1 MWPSTRSKKI
11 AKRLG
16 VQYGHLTPKYVSLIT
31 LDMNN
36 DILVHIR
43 EGQRIDFDGIEDF
56 VSDAISEAF
65 YTPGLTKEEIRSNK
79 HIIQMAYRCLIE
91 ATEVT
96 DQEVFVAQV
105 DNQLA
110 GFAILK
116 GLMTEIPELDWL
128 IVARGFH
135 GKGVAQCLM
144 NKVLSHI
151 TSGKKL
157 KLEVIH
163 FNERAKAFYHKYGF
177 IDTGVISRKLVIPR
191 SIMVRNL
198 S

>member
-1 MWPSTRSKKI
+1 
-11 AKRLG
+11 
-16 VQYGHLTPKYVSLIT
+16 
-31 LDMNN
+31 MNN
-36 DILVHIR
+36 DILVDIR
-43 EGQRIDFDGIEDF
+43 EGQRRDFVGIEAF

-65 YTPGLTKEEIRSNK
+65 YTPGLTQEEIHSNK

-96 DQEVFVAQV
+96 DQEIFIAQV

-116 GLMTEIPELDWL
+116 DLMTEIPELDWF
-128 IVARGFH
+128 IVARDFH

-144 NKVLSHI
+144 NKVLSYHI
-151 TSGKKL
+151 TSDKKL

-163 FNERAKAFYHKYGF
+163 FNEQAKSFYHKYGF
-177 IDTGVISRKLVIPR
+177 IDTGVI
-191 SIMVRNL
+191 
-198 S
+198 